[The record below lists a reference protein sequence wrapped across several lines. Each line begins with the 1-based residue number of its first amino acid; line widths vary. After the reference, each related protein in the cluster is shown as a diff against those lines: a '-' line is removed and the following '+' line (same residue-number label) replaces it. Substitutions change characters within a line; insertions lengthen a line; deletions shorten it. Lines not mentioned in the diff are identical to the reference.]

1 MASGAS
7 FVRHGDT
14 HETMNLAAVLL
25 SPVMLLISAVS
36 GTDEH
41 ADVVEPQPSVGQGAT
56 EWPIGTPPSF
66 EPDSAWQVHIEQRMT
81 IRVAPR
87 ATMPMPRDMF
97 AALPQRAIGPRFS
110 ERKIGKCLPIGGIV
124 GVEPN
129 GPGNLILFMRDRR
142 MINAQLERSCLARS
156 FYSGFYLARS
166 TDGNICVD
174 RDTLLSR
181 SGTACKLSRI
191 RQLIEADE

>member
-1 MASGAS
+1 
-7 FVRHGDT
+7 
-14 HETMNLAAVLL
+14 MNLAAVLL
-25 SPVMLLISAVS
+25 APVMLLISAVGGADEATDLADPQAAS
-36 GTDEH
+36 G
-41 ADVVEPQPSVGQGAT
+41 VENDAP
-56 EWPIGTPPSF
+56 EWPAGAIRSF

-97 AALPQRAIGPRFS
+97 AALPQRAIGPRFT

-129 GPGNLILFMRDRR
+129 GPGHLILFMRDRR
-142 MINAQLERSCLARS
+142 MINAALERSCLARS

-166 TDGNICVD
+166 TDGNMCVD

-191 RQLIEADE
+191 RQLIEVDD